1 MAKKKETTTPA
12 TVSAEEKAAAKAAK
26 RAAAKAKRLEAMKN
40 RPAIQR
46 PNSRQ
51 IDVIEIEGSG
61 KVLNFGYA
69 IRKTGTLITSVA
81 LNPAGEIV
89 STSVTLV
96 AGTKVKVKKGH
107 GNVVP
112 GLAGVGRGE
121 KEDDEV
127 DEVEEDEGEED

>member
-1 MAKKKETTTPA
+1 MAKKKETTAPA
-12 TVSAEEKAAAKAAK
+12 PVGAEEKAAKAAK
-26 RAAAKAKRLEAMKN
+26 RAAAKAKRLEALKN

-46 PNSRQ
+46 TNSKQ

-89 STSVTLV
+89 STSVTLI
-96 AGTKVKVKKGH
+96 AGTKVKVKRGH
-107 GNVVP
+107 GNVIP
-112 GLAGVGRGE
+112 GLAGVGKDE
-121 KEDDEV
+121 KEDEDVDDEV
-127 DEVEEDEGEED
+127 EDEGEED